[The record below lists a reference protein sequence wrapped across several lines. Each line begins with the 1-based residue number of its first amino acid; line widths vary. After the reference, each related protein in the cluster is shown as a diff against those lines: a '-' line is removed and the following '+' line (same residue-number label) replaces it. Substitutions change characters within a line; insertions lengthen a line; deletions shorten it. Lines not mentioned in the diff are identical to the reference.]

1 MIDPLRP
8 EYTIDDIEDQ
18 ANRVADVVERVRNS
32 IFSPDYIKKP
42 LLSRSRNWLLF
53 AASIAAL

>member
-18 ANRVADVVERVRNS
+18 ANRVADVVERVR
-32 IFSPDYIKKP
+32 IAFSHRTTSRNP
-42 LLSRSRNWLLF
+42 LLFQWRNWLPC
-53 AASIAAL
+53 AASTGVR